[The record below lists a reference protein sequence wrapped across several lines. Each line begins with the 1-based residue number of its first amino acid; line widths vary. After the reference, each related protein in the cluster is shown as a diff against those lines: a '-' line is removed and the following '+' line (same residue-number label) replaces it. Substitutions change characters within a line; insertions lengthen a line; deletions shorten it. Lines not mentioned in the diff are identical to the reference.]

1 MLGCNESPDHQYR
14 LQHINRH
21 NDHSHSIANL
31 FTIPAFSQEEV
42 CPLFRFR
49 IGLVHGMFTRF
60 DVSGTSYVL
69 LTISRQ
75 ILCAILNK
83 FYSFTQPFGLDWTAW
98 YVRES
103 STALITANLP
113 MTWTLFRRLFNVG
126 SFAGYSKDRYGTR
139 STSNFRSLGDRSGL
153 RSTIRRG
160 TTREADPA
168 DSQEEI
174 SRQYGV
180 PLRIYQKNEVEVRS
194 MPVGTTHE
202 RDSSSISL
210 PEGVVTTVLGGYQA
224 GEGAG
229 EGPGDGASER
239 STTGIIKST

>member
-1 MLGCNESPDHQYR
+1 
-14 LQHINRH
+14 
-21 NDHSHSIANL
+21 
-31 FTIPAFSQEEV
+31 V
-42 CPLFRFR
+42 
-49 IGLVHGMFTRF
+49 
-60 DVSGTSYVL
+60 
-69 LTISRQ
+69 Q

-113 MTWTLFRRLFNVG
+113 MTWTLFRRIFSLG

-139 STSNFRSLGDRSGL
+139 STSNFRSLGDRSGI
-153 RSTIRRG
+153 RSKARRG
-160 TTREADPA
+160 TRDVDPA

-194 MPVGTTHE
+194 MPVTAPHE
-202 RDSSSISL
+202 RTSSSLSL
-210 PEGVVTTVLGGYQA
+210 PDGVVTTVLGGYQA
-224 GEGAG
+224 SD
-229 EGPGDGASER
+229 GPGDGASER
-239 STTGIIKST
+239 STAGIIKAT